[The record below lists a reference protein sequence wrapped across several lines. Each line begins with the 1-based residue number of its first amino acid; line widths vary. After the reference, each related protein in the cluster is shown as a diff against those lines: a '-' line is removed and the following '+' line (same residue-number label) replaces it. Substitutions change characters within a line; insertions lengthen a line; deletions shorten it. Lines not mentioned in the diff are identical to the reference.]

1 MVQGAFDSLLIREA
15 RLIDLD
21 HVVQLWTVLMGH
33 HRALGDRLYEVEPH
47 APATWRAW
55 ARRKMDDAD
64 GILLVAEL
72 DGRIVGYTLGAVGQ
86 RAPVYVVRTVG
97 MVFDLSVDPA
107 YRRHGIGQ
115 ALIRALIAHFG
126 DRGIKDLQVNFDARN
141 PEATGFWEEM
151 GFIPL
156 LNEAY
161 LKVE

>member
-1 MVQGAFDSLLIREA
+1 MSQIELDKLLIRQA

-21 HVVQLWTVLMGH
+21 HVVRLWTLLMEH
-33 HRALGDRLYEVEPH
+33 HRMSGDRMYEVEPH

-64 GILLVAEL
+64 GILLVAEF
-72 DGRIVGYTLGAVGQ
+72 DGRIIGYILGAVGQ

-97 MVFDLSVDPA
+97 MVFDLSVEPA
-107 YRRHGIGQ
+107 FRRHGIGQ
-115 ALIRALIAHFG
+115 ALTRALIDHFG
-126 DRGIKDLQVNFDARN
+126 KKGIKDIQVNFDSRN
-141 PEATGFWEEM
+141 REAPGFWQRM
-151 GFIPL
+151 GFAPL